1 MQMNAKDQ
9 LQSACN
15 QLATAQGAL
24 NQAMSSVEKPEN
36 KQEIEKALNAIN
48 NAVSVSNSACQNYRD

>member
-15 QLATAQGAL
+15 QLSTAQGAL

-48 NAVSVSNSACQNYRD
+48 NAVSV